1 MRRCSVNGRVSDTQP
16 DNVLTVRISP
26 DYPDVSEVARERY
39 RGIHATP
46 SAHGIPATVAITL
59 ERTTSMSATYIY
71 NSPVFGIV
79 ANSATKRPERPS
91 ASWHAEHYAAGP
103 FERTK
108 GIKNAFG
115 TSLSVHRIH
124 PQLLTS
130 TSKAWYRSYLPRGAT
145 SLSQKTE
152 NRAARYET
160 DPSESAVTRPCSIAQ
175 RSCYRAAISSAI
187 IRQRSSAWGITPHA
201 SKKP

>member
-71 NSPVFGIV
+71 NSPAFGIV

-108 GIKNAFG
+108 GIKTRSALASQCTAYTRNCLPVHQRPGIEAI
-115 TSLSVHRIH
+115 SLVAPLPFRKKQRIG
-124 PQLLTS
+124 PPNTKQPILIRL
-130 TSKAWYRSYLPRGAT
+130 
-145 SLSQKTE
+145 
-152 NRAARYET
+152 
-160 DPSESAVTRPCSIAQ
+160 TRPLSIAQ
-175 RSCYRAAISSAI
+175 RFSTG
-187 IRQRSSAWGITPHA
+187 RQSPSP
-201 SKKP
+201 